1 MGKYTGSKCI
11 ICQNTFGDDDDIVV
25 CPDCGTPYH
34 RSCYQSEGH
43 CVNTS
48 LHAVGGSWQ
57 SQQNEIRM
65 KLGGRPCPSC
75 GFVNKPD
82 ARDCASCGTSLMQE
96 YDEQP
101 SPSAVRIPLPGGH
114 NVYFDAADPCC
125 GASPEE
131 PVEEERLG
139 DVASFVG
146 RNTLYYIPLFR
157 RFRDTGRKISL
168 NLTCILF
175 PYLYFAYRK
184 MWPMAILSALI
195 NIACG
200 LPYSMLNM
208 LTTLQSKEY
217 TDMLTQLYGE
227 ESAHMFDG
235 LTAFLSS
242 QEGLLN
248 TLGVPLFLFS
258 LGIRLV
264 FCLSANY
271 MYYRHVLGGVGKIR
285 KAAPTQS
292 VRTAL
297 LHSEGGAS
305 ILNVIGCAVLYY
317 FLNVGI
323 YVVMAVI
330 FMR

>member
-11 ICQNTFGDDDDIVV
+11 ICQNTFKDDDDIVV

-34 RSCYQSEGH
+34 RSCYQSAGH
-43 CVNTS
+43 CINTS

-57 SQQNEIRM
+57 AQQDEVRM
-65 KLGGRPCPSC
+65 KLGGKPCPSC
-75 GFVNKPD
+75 GHINKPD
-82 ARDCASCGTSLMQE
+82 AQSCANSAASLVEEPM
-96 YDEQP
+96 P
-101 SPSAVRIPLPGGH
+101 GPGAVRIPLPGGR
-114 NVYFDAADPCC
+114 NVYFDASDPCC
-125 GASPEE
+125 GASPDEMI
-131 PVEEERLG
+131 EEERLG
-139 DVASFVG
+139 DVASYVG

-184 MWPMAILSALI
+184 MWPMAIISALI

-200 LPYSMLNM
+200 MPYSMLNM
-208 LTTLQSKEY
+208 LTTLTSKEY
-217 TDMLTQLYGE
+217 TDMLQQLYGNTE
-227 ESAHMFDG
+227 AVHMFDG
-235 LTAFLSS
+235 LTAFLQA
-242 QEGLLN
+242 QEGLLE

-264 FCLSANY
+264 FCLTANY
-271 MYYRHVLGGVGKIR
+271 MYYRHVMGGVGKIR

-292 VRTAL
+292 VRSAL
-297 LHSEGGAS
+297 LNSEGGAS
-305 ILNVIGCAVLYY
+305 ILNVIGCAILYY

-323 YVVMAVI
+323 YVVLALI
-330 FMR
+330 FMH

>member
-1 MGKYTGSKCI
+1 MAKYTGSKCI
-11 ICQNTFGDDDDIVV
+11 ICQNLFSENDDIVV

-34 RSCYQSEGH
+34 RSCYESAGH
-43 CVNTS
+43 CINTS

-57 SQQNEIRM
+57 AQQDEVRI
-65 KLGGRPCPSC
+65 KLGGKPCKSC
-75 GFVNKPD
+75 GYVNPPD
-82 ARDCASCGTSLMQE
+82 AKKCGSCGTTLLPE
-96 YDEQP
+96 EEQP
-101 SPSAVRIPLPGGH
+101 SPSAVRIPLPGGQ

-125 GASPEE
+125 GASPDE
-131 PVEEERLG
+131 PIEEERLG
-139 DVASFVG
+139 DVASYVG

-168 NLTCILF
+168 NLTCVLF

-184 MWPMAILSALI
+184 MWPMAIISALI
-195 NIACG
+195 NILCG

-208 LTTLQSKEY
+208 LNTLSSKEY
-217 TDMLTQLYGE
+217 TDMLSQLYGTD
-227 ESAHMFDG
+227 AVHMFDG
-235 LTAFLSS
+235 LIAFLQA
-242 QEGLLN
+242 QEGLLQ

-264 FCLSANY
+264 FCLTANY
-271 MYYRHVLGGVGKIR
+271 MYYRHVMGGVGKIR

-292 VRTAL
+292 VRSAL

-305 ILNVIGCAVLYY
+305 ILNVIGCAALYY

-323 YVVMAVI
+323 YVVMAFV

>member
-101 SPSAVRIPLPGGH
+101 SPSAVRIPLPGGK
-114 NVYFDAADPCC
+114 NIYFDAADPCC

-131 PVEEERLG
+131 PIEEESLG

-305 ILNVIGCAVLYY
+305 ILNVIGCAILYY